1 MIGEAGIGTFK
12 LDLGYS
18 LLIVTH
24 EPRRVLRVRA
34 LLFQTSCGVEI
45 PKARTVSYRA
55 DLKLS
60 AGRDRARR
68 HGIQISLNTTQPY
81 HA

>member
-1 MIGEAGIGTFK
+1 MTQEA
-12 LDLGYS
+12 
-18 LLIVTH
+18 
-24 EPRRVLRVRA
+24 RRVLRVRA
-34 LLFQTSCGVEI
+34 LLFQISCGVEI

-60 AGRDRARR
+60 AEQDRARR
-68 HGIQISLNTTQPY
+68 IQISLNTTQPY